1 MLRTKMKNTY
11 NEGRT
16 KKSFE
21 LLQETKKPLQQ
32 FSPKME
38 KLYFSDVIIKDL
50 SYSKK
55 LWKDI
60 KP

>member
-16 KKSFE
+16 QKSVE
-21 LLQETKKPLQQ
+21 LLQETKKPLRQ

-38 KLYFSDVIIKDL
+38 ELYFTDVIAKDL

-55 LWKDI
+55 L
-60 KP
+60 